1 MKRLQLTDGEIS
13 DILYVLDE
21 KREVLYNEK
30 NKLLHMEEGEITAHD
45 RNVSKAIDEGY
56 VLFTHQEQVTLI
68 KEEDLKLEKIHS
80 YLLLKL
86 EEELTR

>member
-30 NKLLHMEEGEITAHD
+30 NKLLDMEEGEITAHD

-56 VLFTHQEQVTLI
+56 VLFTQTVTPTSSS
-68 KEEDLKLEKIHS
+68 KLRVG
-80 YLLLKL
+80 LL
-86 EEELTR
+86 TA

>member
-30 NKLLHMEEGEITAHD
+30 NIDNCECFGQWLR
-45 RNVSKAIDEGY
+45 RNVQASYFFLNVSTSY
-56 VLFTHQEQVTLI
+56 VEINKMNNF
-68 KEEDLKLEKIHS
+68 
-80 YLLLKL
+80 
-86 EEELTR
+86 